1 MNAGPLTGAMLRFL
15 AAFAEWGILLYFL
28 ALHLTNLALILRA
41 FVSIRRYLDEAET
54 DRLDTA
60 FETSHSKPMTLICP
74 AYNEEAGV
82 VASVN
87 SLISLRYPE
96 FQVVV
101 VNDGSTDAT
110 LERLV
115 TAFRLKPSHRVL
127 RQLLPTSEV
136 RGIYESAYVPNLMV
150 VDKVNGGKA
159 DALNCG
165 INLARYPLVCCMD
178 GDSLLEN
185 DSLLRIARPFMDRPD
200 LVASGGV
207 IRPLNGCRVTPMGI
221 RGIFLP
227 ASWLARFQVVEYLRA
242 FLFGRVGLAS
252 LDTIFIVSGAFGVF
266 RRDVLVKA
274 GGFDTTTVGEDF
286 ELVVRLHR
294 RQREWRT
301 PYHITLVPD
310 PICWTEVPEDVKTL
324 GRQRNRWHRGLWE
337 ALWKHRRMW
346 FNPAYG
352 RVGLFSMPY
361 FLLFEALAPVIETGG
376 YLLFAW
382 SVWRH
387 ALSTPFAILFIY
399 VALLLGVLNS
409 VVSVLLQEIT
419 GHRYQGLK
427 AFSLLLLTAVLENF
441 GYRQLTVWWRLRG
454 TLDWLRGKDGWG
466 HMRRKGLGHAPPTGP
481 EGAAPPAP

>member
-1 MNAGPLTGAMLRFL
+1 MSLLHLL
-15 AAFAEWGILLYFL
+15 AAPLEWGFLLYFL
-28 ALHLTNLALILRA
+28 LLQLTQLSLILRA
-41 FVSIRRYLDEAET
+41 FLSIRRYQDEVET

-74 AYNEEAGV
+74 VHDEEAGV

-110 LERLV
+110 LERLIE
-115 TAFRLKPSHRVL
+115 AFRLRPSHRVL
-127 RQLLPTSEV
+127 RQLLPTQEV
-136 RGIYESAYVPNLMV
+136 RGIYESVYVPNLLV
-150 VDKVNGGKA
+150 VDKANGGKA

-165 INLARYPLVCCMD
+165 LNLARYPLVCCMD

-185 DSLLRIARPFMDRPD
+185 DSLLRIARPFMDRPG

-207 IRPLNGCRVTPMGI
+207 IRPLNGCRVTAMGI
-221 RGIFLP
+221 RGIHLP
-227 ASWLARFQVVEYLRA
+227 DSWLARFQIVEYLRA

-252 LDTIFIVSGAFGVF
+252 LDSVFIVSGAFGAF
-266 RRDVLVKA
+266 RKDLVVRA
-274 GGFDTTTVGEDF
+274 GGFDTATVGEDF

-294 RQREWRT
+294 RLRDWGQ

-310 PICWTEVPEDVKTL
+310 PICWTEVPEDLKTL
-324 GRQRNRWHRGLWE
+324 GRQRNRWQRGLWE
-337 ALWKHRRMW
+337 ALWTHRRMW

-361 FLLFEALAPVIETGG
+361 FLLFEALAPVIEASG
-376 YLLFAW
+376 YLLFAG

-387 ALSTPFAILFIY
+387 SLNTPFAVLFLC

-409 VVSVLLQEIT
+409 VVSVLLQEIS

-427 AFSLLLLTAVLENF
+427 AFSLLLLAAVAENF
-441 GYRQLTVWWRLRG
+441 GYRQLTLWWRLRG
-454 TLDWLRGKDGWG
+454 TFDWLRGRGGWG
-466 HMRRKGLGHAPPTGP
+466 HMRRRGLGQ
-481 EGAAPPAP
+481 AARPA

>member
-1 MNAGPLTGAMLRFL
+1 MSLLHLL
-15 AAFAEWGILLYFL
+15 AAPLEWGFLLYFL
-28 ALHLTNLALILRA
+28 LLQLTQLSLILRA
-41 FVSIRRYLDEAET
+41 FLSIRRYQDEVET

-74 AYNEEAGV
+74 VHDEEAGV

-110 LERLV
+110 LERLIE
-115 TAFRLKPSHRVL
+115 AFRLRPSHRVL
-127 RQLLPTSEV
+127 RQLLPTQEV
-136 RGIYESAYVPNLMV
+136 RGIYESAYVPNLLV
-150 VDKVNGGKA
+150 VDKANGGKA

-165 INLARYPLVCCMD
+165 LNLARYPLVCCMD

-185 DSLLRIARPFMDRPD
+185 DSLLRIARPFMDRPG

-221 RGIFLP
+221 RGIHLP
-227 ASWLARFQVVEYLRA
+227 ESWLARFQIVEYLRA

-252 LDTIFIVSGAFGVF
+252 LDSVFIVSGAFGAF
-266 RRDVLVKA
+266 RKDLVVRA
-274 GGFDTTTVGEDF
+274 GGFDTATVGEDF

-294 RQREWRT
+294 RMRDWGQ

-310 PICWTEVPEDVKTL
+310 PICWTEVPEDLRTL
-324 GRQRNRWHRGLWE
+324 GRQRNRWQRGLWE
-337 ALWKHRRMW
+337 ALWRHRRMW

-361 FLLFEALAPVIETGG
+361 FLLFEALAPVIEAGG
-376 YLLFAW
+376 YLVFAG

-387 ALSTPFAILFIY
+387 SLNTPFAVLFLY

-409 VVSVLLQEIT
+409 VVSVLLQEIS

-427 AFSLLLLTAVLENF
+427 AFSLLLLTAVAENF
-441 GYRQLTVWWRLRG
+441 GYRQLTLWWRLRG
-454 TLDWLRGKDGWG
+454 TFDWLRGKGGWG
-466 HMRRKGLGHAPPTGP
+466 RMRRRGFGP
-481 EGAAPPAP
+481 AAPPA

>member
-1 MNAGPLTGAMLRFL
+1 MSLLHLL
-15 AAFAEWGILLYFL
+15 AAPLEWGFLLYFL
-28 ALHLTNLALILRA
+28 LLQLTQLSLILRA
-41 FVSIRRYLDEAET
+41 FLSIRRYQDEVET

-74 AYNEEAGV
+74 VHDEEAGV

-110 LERLV
+110 LERLIE
-115 TAFRLKPSHRVL
+115 AFRLRPSHRVL
-127 RQLLPTSEV
+127 RQLLPTQEV
-136 RGIYESAYVPNLMV
+136 RGIYESAYVPNLLV
-150 VDKVNGGKA
+150 VDKANGGKA

-165 INLARYPLVCCMD
+165 LNLARYPLVCCMD

-185 DSLLRIARPFMDRPD
+185 DSLLRIARPFMDRPG

-221 RGIFLP
+221 RGIHLP
-227 ASWLARFQVVEYLRA
+227 ESWLARFQIVEYLRA

-252 LDTIFIVSGAFGVF
+252 LDSVFIVSGAFGAF
-266 RRDVLVKA
+266 RKDLVVRA
-274 GGFDTTTVGEDF
+274 GGFDTATVGEDF

-294 RQREWRT
+294 RLRDWGQ

-310 PICWTEVPEDVKTL
+310 PICWTEVPEDLKTL
-324 GRQRNRWHRGLWE
+324 GRQRNRWQRGLWE
-337 ALWKHRRMW
+337 ALWTHRRMW

-361 FLLFEALAPVIETGG
+361 FLLFEALAPVIEASG
-376 YLLFAW
+376 YLLFAG

-387 ALSTPFAILFIY
+387 SLNTPFAVLFLY

-409 VVSVLLQEIT
+409 VVSVLLQEIS

-427 AFSLLLLTAVLENF
+427 AFSLLLLAAVAENF
-441 GYRQLTVWWRLRG
+441 GYRQLTLWWRLRG
-454 TLDWLRGKDGWG
+454 TFDWLRGRGGWG
-466 HMRRKGLGHAPPTGP
+466 HMRRRGLGQ
-481 EGAAPPAP
+481 AARPA

>member
-1 MNAGPLTGAMLRFL
+1 MRLLRVL
-15 AAFAEWGILLYFL
+15 AAPLEWGFLLYFL
-28 ALHLTNLALILRA
+28 LLQLTHLALILRA
-41 FVSIRRYLDEAET
+41 FATTRRYQDEVET

-74 AYNEEAGV
+74 VHDEEAGV

-110 LERLV
+110 LARLIA
-115 TAFRLKPSHRVL
+115 AFRLQPSHRVL
-127 RQLLPTSEV
+127 RQLLPTGKV
-136 RGIYESAYVPNLMV
+136 LGIYESAYVPNLVV

-165 INLARYPLVCCMD
+165 INLARYPLACCMD

-185 DSLLRIARPFMDRPD
+185 DALLRIARPFMDRPG

-221 RGIFLP
+221 RGIHLP
-227 ASWLARFQVVEYLRA
+227 DSWLARFQVVEYLRA

-252 LDTIFIVSGAFGVF
+252 LDSVFIVSGAFGVF
-266 RRDVLVKA
+266 RKDLVVRA
-274 GGFDTTTVGEDF
+274 GGFDTATVGEDF

-294 RQREWRT
+294 RMREWDQ

-310 PICWTEVPEDVKTL
+310 PICWTEVPEDLRTL
-324 GRQRNRWHRGLWE
+324 GRQRNRWQRGLWE

-352 RVGLFSMPY
+352 RVGIFSMPY
-361 FLLFEALAPVIETGG
+361 FLLFEALAPVIEAGG
-376 YLLFAW
+376 YLVFAW

-387 ALSTPFAILFIY
+387 SINTPFAVLFLY

-409 VVSVLLQEIT
+409 VVSVLLQEIS

-427 AFSLLLLTAVLENF
+427 AFSLLLAAAVAENF
-441 GYRQLTVWWRLRG
+441 GYRQLTLWWRLRG
-454 TLDWLRGKDGWG
+454 TFDWLRGKGGWG
-466 HMRRKGLGHAPPTGP
+466 HMRRRGLGQ
-481 EGAAPPAP
+481 AAPPA

>member
-1 MNAGPLTGAMLRFL
+1 MSLLHLL
-15 AAFAEWGILLYFL
+15 AAPLEWGFLLYFL
-28 ALHLTNLALILRA
+28 LLQLTQLSLILRA
-41 FVSIRRYLDEAET
+41 FLSIRRYQDEVET

-74 AYNEEAGV
+74 VHDEEAGV

-110 LERLV
+110 LERLIE
-115 TAFRLKPSHRVL
+115 AFRLRPSHRVL
-127 RQLLPTSEV
+127 RQLLPTQEV
-136 RGIYESAYVPNLMV
+136 RGIYESVYVPNLLV
-150 VDKVNGGKA
+150 VDKANGGKA

-165 INLARYPLVCCMD
+165 LNLARYPLVCCMD

-185 DSLLRIARPFMDRPD
+185 DSLLRIARPFMDRPG

-221 RGIFLP
+221 RGIHLP
-227 ASWLARFQVVEYLRA
+227 ESWLARFQIVEYLRA

-252 LDTIFIVSGAFGVF
+252 LDSVFIVSGAFGAF
-266 RRDVLVKA
+266 RKDLVVRA
-274 GGFDTTTVGEDF
+274 GGFDTATVGEDF

-294 RQREWRT
+294 RMRDWGQ

-310 PICWTEVPEDVKTL
+310 PICWTEVPEDLKTL
-324 GRQRNRWHRGLWE
+324 GRQRNRWQRGLWE
-337 ALWKHRRMW
+337 ALWTHRRMW

-361 FLLFEALAPVIETGG
+361 FLLFEALAPVIEASG
-376 YLLFAW
+376 YLLFAG

-387 ALSTPFAILFIY
+387 SLNTPFAVLFLY

-409 VVSVLLQEIT
+409 VVSVLLQEIS

-427 AFSLLLLTAVLENF
+427 AFSLLLLAAVAENF
-441 GYRQLTVWWRLRG
+441 GYRQLTLWWRLRG
-454 TLDWLRGKDGWG
+454 TFDWLRGRGGWG
-466 HMRRKGLGHAPPTGP
+466 HMRRRGLGQ
-481 EGAAPPAP
+481 AAPPA

>member
-1 MNAGPLTGAMLRFL
+1 MSLLHLL
-15 AAFAEWGILLYFL
+15 AAPLEWGFLLYFL
-28 ALHLTNLALILRA
+28 LLQLTQLSLILRA
-41 FVSIRRYLDEAET
+41 FLAIRRYQDEVET

-74 AYNEEAGV
+74 VHDEEAGV

-101 VNDGSTDAT
+101 VNDGSRDAT
-110 LERLV
+110 LARLIE
-115 TAFRLKPSHRVL
+115 AFRLRPSHRVL
-127 RQLLPTSEV
+127 RQLLPTQEV
-136 RGIYESAYVPNLMV
+136 RGIYESVYVPNLLV
-150 VDKVNGGKA
+150 VDKANGGKA

-165 INLARYPLVCCMD
+165 LNLARYPLVCCMD

-185 DSLLRIARPFMDRPD
+185 DSLLRIARPFMDRPG

-207 IRPLNGCRVTPMGI
+207 IRPLNGCRVTAMGI
-221 RGIFLP
+221 RGIHLP
-227 ASWLARFQVVEYLRA
+227 DSWLARFQIVEYLRA

-252 LDTIFIVSGAFGVF
+252 LDSVFIVSGAFGAF
-266 RRDVLVKA
+266 RKDLVVKA

-294 RQREWRT
+294 RMRDWGQ

-310 PICWTEVPEDVKTL
+310 PICWTEVPEDLRTL
-324 GRQRNRWHRGLWE
+324 GRQRNRWQRGLWE
-337 ALWKHRRMW
+337 ALWRHRRMW

-361 FLLFEALAPVIETGG
+361 FLLFEALAPAIEAGG
-376 YLLFAW
+376 YLVFAG

-387 ALSTPFAILFIY
+387 SLNTPFAVLFLY

-409 VVSVLLQEIT
+409 VVSVLLQEIS

-427 AFSLLLLTAVLENF
+427 AFSLLLLTAVAENF
-441 GYRQLTVWWRLRG
+441 GYRQLTLWWRLKG
-454 TLDWLRGKDGWG
+454 TFDWLRGKGGWG
-466 HMRRKGLGHAPPTGP
+466 RMRRRGFGP
-481 EGAAPPAP
+481 AAPPA

>member
-1 MNAGPLTGAMLRFL
+1 MV
-15 AAFAEWGILLYFL
+15 EWGFLLYFL
-28 ALHLTNLALILRA
+28 LLQLTHLSLILRA
-41 FVSIRRYLDEAET
+41 FGTTRRYQDEVAT

-74 AYNEEAGV
+74 VHNEEAGV

-101 VNDGSTDAT
+101 VSDGSTDAT
-110 LERLV
+110 LERLIS
-115 TAFRLKPSHRVL
+115 AFRLKPSHRVL
-127 RQLLPTSEV
+127 RQLLPSREV
-136 RGIYESAYVPNLMV
+136 RTIYESVYVPNLVV
-150 VDKVNGGKA
+150 VDKANGGKA

-165 INLARYPLVCCMD
+165 INLARYPMICCMD

-185 DSLLRIARPFMDRPD
+185 DALLRIARPFMDRPG

-221 RGIFLP
+221 RGILLP
-227 ASWLARFQVVEYLRA
+227 NSWLARFQVVEYLRA

-252 LDTIFIVSGAFGVF
+252 LDSVFIVSGAFGVF
-266 RRDVLVKA
+266 RKDLVVKA
-274 GGFDTTTVGEDF
+274 GGFDTSTVGEDF

-294 RQREWRT
+294 RMREWGQ

-310 PICWTEVPEDVKTL
+310 PICWTEVPEDLKTL
-324 GRQRNRWHRGLWE
+324 GRQRNRWQRGLWE

-361 FLLFEALAPVIETGG
+361 FLLFEALAPIIEVAG
-376 YLLFAW
+376 YLVFAW

-387 ALSTPFAILFIY
+387 SINTPFAILFLY

-409 VVSVLLQEIT
+409 VVSVLLQEIS
-419 GHRYQGLK
+419 GHRYQGLR
-427 AFSLLLLTAVLENF
+427 AFGLLLVAAVAENF
-441 GYRQLTVWWRLRG
+441 GYRQLTLWWRLRG
-454 TLDWLRGKDGWG
+454 TFDWLRGKEGWG
-466 HMRRKGLGHAPPTGP
+466 RMRRRGLGQAS
-481 EGAAPPAP
+481 PPA

>member
-1 MNAGPLTGAMLRFL
+1 MSLLHLL
-15 AAFAEWGILLYFL
+15 AAPLEWGFLLYFL
-28 ALHLTNLALILRA
+28 LLQLTQLSLILRA
-41 FVSIRRYLDEAET
+41 FLSIRRYQDEVET

-60 FETSHSKPMTLICP
+60 FETSHFKPMTLICP
-74 AYNEEAGV
+74 VHDEETGV

-110 LERLV
+110 LARLIA
-115 TAFRLKPSHRVL
+115 AFRLRPSHRVL
-127 RQLLPTSEV
+127 RQLLPTQEV
-136 RGIYESAYVPNLMV
+136 RGIYESVYVPNLLV
-150 VDKVNGGKA
+150 VDKANGGKA

-165 INLARYPLVCCMD
+165 LNLARYPLVCCMD

-185 DSLLRIARPFMDRPD
+185 DSLLRIARPFMDRPG

-207 IRPLNGCRVTPMGI
+207 IRPLNGCRVTAMGI
-221 RGIFLP
+221 RGIHLP
-227 ASWLARFQVVEYLRA
+227 DSWLARFQIVEYLRA

-252 LDTIFIVSGAFGVF
+252 LDSVFIVSGAFGAF
-266 RRDVLVKA
+266 RKDLVVKA
-274 GGFDTTTVGEDF
+274 GGFDTATVGEDF

-294 RQREWRT
+294 RMRDWGQ

-310 PICWTEVPEDVKTL
+310 PICWTEVPEDLKTL
-324 GRQRNRWHRGLWE
+324 GRQRNRWQRGLWE
-337 ALWKHRRMW
+337 ALWTHRRMW

-361 FLLFEALAPVIETGG
+361 FLLFEALAPVIEAGG
-376 YLLFAW
+376 YLVFAG

-387 ALSTPFAILFIY
+387 SLSTPFAVLFLY

-409 VVSVLLQEIT
+409 VVSVLLQEIS

-427 AFSLLLLTAVLENF
+427 AFSLLLLTAVAENF
-441 GYRQLTVWWRLRG
+441 GYRQLTLWWRLRG
-454 TLDWLRGKDGWG
+454 TFDWLRGKGGWG
-466 HMRRKGLGHAPPTGP
+466 RMRRRGFGS
-481 EGAAPPAP
+481 AAPPA

>member
-1 MNAGPLTGAMLRFL
+1 MISLSFLGASMRLL
-15 AAFAEWGILLYFL
+15 EAVAEWGILLYFL
-28 ALHLTNLALILRA
+28 ALNLTHLALILRA
-41 FVSIRRYLDEAET
+41 FFSIREYLDEVET

-60 FETSHSKPMTLICP
+60 FETSHHKPMTLICP

-82 VASVN
+82 VGSVN

-115 TAFRLKPSHRVL
+115 TAFRLRPSHRVV
-127 RQLLPTSEV
+127 RQLLPTQEV
-136 RGIYESAYVPNLMV
+136 RGIYESAYVPNLVV
-150 VDKVNGGKA
+150 VDKGNGGKA

-185 DSLLRIARPFMDRPD
+185 DALLRIARPFMDRPD

-221 RGIFLP
+221 RGIQLP
-227 ASWLARFQVVEYLRA
+227 ASWLARFQIVEYLRA

-266 RRDVLVKA
+266 RREILVKA

-286 ELVVRLHR
+286 ELVVRLHHR
-294 RQREWRT
+294 LREART

-310 PICWTEVPEDVKTL
+310 PICWTEVPEDAKTL
-324 GRQRNRWHRGLWE
+324 GRQRNRWQRGLWE
-337 ALWKHRRMW
+337 ALWTHRGMW

-361 FLLFEALAPVIETGG
+361 FLFFEALAPLIETGG
-376 YLLFAW
+376 YLFFVW
-382 SVWRH
+382 SLWHH
-387 ALSTPFAILFIY
+387 AIDAPFAILFIY

-427 AFSLLLLTAVLENF
+427 AFSLLLLAAVLENF

-454 TLDWLRGKDGWG
+454 TFDWIRGKGGWG
-466 HMRRKGLGHAPPTGP
+466 RMKRQGLGQARPGPSAP
-481 EGAAPPAP
+481 